1 MKANTPNP
9 DRVKE
14 IQQTF
19 DQMAREFMKCHYY
32 VATNTQK
39 LAELLREAESRG
51 VLLQEAFALADVS
64 YWLRHID
71 WQTTLFGTILKNE
84 RRILAVYLHTR
95 AGYGGAADARPADGT
110 HAARVDRDDPAVLRG
125 NRRPADGR
133 RRVGRVR
140 KGWAAGIG
148 GVR

>member
-1 MKANTPNP
+1 MNP
-9 DRVKE
+9 DPPNADRTEK
-14 IQQTF
+14 ILQTV
-19 DQMAREFMKCHYY
+19 DQMAREFMKCHDF
-32 VATNTQK
+32 
-39 LAELLREAESRG
+39 LASSTHRLAQLLREAESRG

-71 WQTTLFGTILKNE
+71 WQTTLFGTILENE

-125 NRRPADGR
+125 HRRSSDGR
-133 RRVGRVR
+133 G
-140 KGWAAGIG
+140 GMG
-148 GVR
+148 GVRGRPAGVRGGVC